1 MQRKGGYL
9 AEADNRSKR
18 IMIVEDDV
26 ALSEVL
32 ANLFN
37 DLGFECIFVT
47 DAPDITVIEEFM
59 PDLMVI
65 DYHLPKVNG
74 GEICGMV
81 KQNLNLCQI
90 PVIVISAYSKI
101 ILNLDDGSFDC
112 FIEKPFS
119 MDEILRPVRRLLAKK
134 EPKRW

>member
-1 MQRKGGYL
+1 LQQQTSL
-9 AEADNRSKR
+9 SKR
-18 IMIVEDDV
+18 IMIIEDDP

-37 DLGFECIFVT
+37 DLGFECSIET
-47 DAPDITVIEEFM
+47 DAPEISVIEAFM
-59 PDLMVI
+59 PDLIVV

-74 GEICGMV
+74 GEICGAI
-81 KQNLNLCQI
+81 KQNPNLCQV

-101 ILNLDDGSFDC
+101 ILHLDGSSFDC

-119 MDEILRPVRRLLAKK
+119 LDEIVGPVRRLLAKK
-134 EPKRW
+134 ENRKKVLGKFSS